1 MHLDA
6 ALYERMKSNQ
16 LSPEER
22 TELSRHLLTECEQ
35 CERFLDSQPQDA
47 LDLLTDVALA
57 DNAKSYPPHRA
68 SKAKVI
74 EATSP
79 HLTIRRRTRW
89 SQLAGSFGAGAL
101 AASLIAFAVTRAPSN
116 NYTGEK
122 GAGGPQVELG
132 GMVSTPSPGGARALT
147 PLQAGAKISSD
158 AELYLTWQ
166 LPAAA
171 YVYVGRVS
179 GDEVEPFYPPG
190 APEKEDPGMH
200 SMTVQ
205 GVVHSYSLD
214 GLKGKQR
221 FVLVATDNQLSPDEL
236 KQALKQEKL
245 GRGSVAGFGVSVEEP
260 SKP

>member
-6 ALYERMKSNQ
+6 ALYQKLKSNQ
-16 LSPEER
+16 LSAEER

-35 CERFLDSQPQDA
+35 CEQFLDAQPQDA
-47 LDLLTDVALA
+47 LDLFTDVALA
-57 DNAKSYPPHRA
+57 DNAKSWPPHFQSR
-68 SKAKVI
+68 AKVI

-89 SQLAGSFGAGAL
+89 TQLLGSFALGAL
-101 AASLIAFAVTRAPSN
+101 ASAAIAFAIPRAQPDYS
-116 NYTGEK
+116 GEK
-122 GAGGPQVELG
+122 GTGAPQVELG
-132 GMVSTPSPGGARALT
+132 GLVSTPSAAGARALT
-147 PLQAGAKISSD
+147 PLQPGSKYSSA
-158 AELYLTWQ
+158 AELYLTWE
-166 LPAAA
+166 LARPA

-179 GDEVEPFYPPG
+179 GEEVEPFFPPG

-221 FVLVATDNQLSPDEL
+221 FVLIASDAQLSPDEL
-236 KQALKQEKL
+236 KDALKKEKL
-245 GRGSVAGFGVSVEEP
+245 ERGAVTGFGVSVEEQA
-260 SKP
+260 KP